1 MFVFMGIL
9 VISIGTNWNKIVTFN
24 CHLARLTLFSYGR
37 TKKVVLFFF
46 VYSSVRPSITLTG
59 ETESGI
65 HHTTFKTYIQP
76 SHVILIS
83 NYYDTYDE
91 IESIMNQ

>member
-1 MFVFMGIL
+1 MGIL
-9 VISIGTNWNKIVTFN
+9 VISIGQMENKKVTFN
-24 CHLARLTLFSYGR
+24 CDLARVALFSYGK
-37 TKKVVLFFF
+37 TKKRLYFFLF

-91 IESIMNQ
+91 IESILNQ